1 MRSLLFASLSAAGL
15 VLALAACGSSSS
27 PQPASQ
33 PATPATP
40 APPPPTQQSPSPTTP
55 AADTTAPGIGQK
67 CGSGDLCAP
76 GTECVTYYGIAG
88 PKGPQFKSCEIKCGA
103 DKVCPNGTS
112 CKTIADGPG
121 QVCR

>member
-1 MRSLLFASLSAAGL
+1 MRSLLLAI
-15 VLALAACGSSSS
+15 ALAACGSQSS

-33 PATPATP
+33 PATPATT
-40 APPPPTQQSPSPTTP
+40 PPPPTQESPSPATP

-67 CGSGDLCAP
+67 CGAGDLCAP
-76 GTECVTYYGIAG
+76 GTECVSYYGIAG
-88 PKGPQFKSCEIKCGA
+88 ARGPQFKTCEIKCG
-103 DKVCPNGTS
+103 DKKLCPNGTA